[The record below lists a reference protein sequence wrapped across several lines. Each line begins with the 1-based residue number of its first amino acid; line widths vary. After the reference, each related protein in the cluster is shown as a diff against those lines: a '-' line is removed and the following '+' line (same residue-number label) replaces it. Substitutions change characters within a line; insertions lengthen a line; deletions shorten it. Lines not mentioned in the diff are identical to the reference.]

1 MVSLSKPDLTSLL
14 GPDGPLD
21 SMLEKS
27 IAVLVAIGL
36 SDCHISKILQISEL
50 RLETIKKIDS
60 VATAILDIQVA
71 MSLSPEQ
78 RVANAINTA
87 LDKKIKIMLTSDD
100 DKLVNTIADSFM
112 DRQYGKATQ
121 MIQSTSVT
129 ISATTNQTELDRRLN
144 AVNSRL
150 ALLDG
155 QKKKLVD
162 ARPVIDVT
170 LLK

>member
-1 MVSLSKPDLTSLL
+1 
-14 GPDGPLD
+14 
-21 SMLEKS
+21 MLEKS